1 MINRLQRS
9 ARLTRYMLNVTI
21 EDNTENRRFIALPNA
36 TKSTVV
42 RQGLSVH
49 DAFERSKL
57 AMSSDASDRLAQ
69 GQLEEIRKLKE
80 QSHAASLSHQKEI
93 QRMQSLEDEA
103 VQRAIVGERKQ
114 REIAESLCAQQAG
127 EIRVLSGTLYDKV
140 REECDKV
147 RHEYQTR
154 LEATEQRER
163 ETREALTSL
172 VVRKSKS
179 TTKGADGETTV
190 LGLLNQ
196 LFPTADIEDCS
207 GTPGM
212 GDFNVILGDA
222 CMMVEVKNYKR
233 NVAKAEVD
241 KFLRDMQNNPG
252 YTCGILASIDSGV
265 SGWKDFGLASASGR
279 PVVFL
284 HNIGATPE
292 KLVQAYSVFE
302 MVHSVENLDLNK
314 QSVLEAVGREVI
326 AKQRR
331 TKVLQGIAER
341 HQAEIE
347 RWIHADAECSLE
359 TLKMITGGK

>member
-1 MINRLQRS
+1 MLNRLQRS
-9 ARLTRYMLNVTI
+9 TRLTRYMLNIAI

>member
-1 MINRLQRS
+1 
-9 ARLTRYMLNVTI
+9 MLNIAI
-21 EDNTENRRFIALPNA
+21 EDNTENRRFIALPNS
-36 TKSTVV
+36 TKSAVI
-42 RQGLSVH
+42 RQGLSIH
-49 DAFERSKL
+49 DAFEQSKST
-57 AMSSDASDRLAQ
+57 MSSDASDRIAQ
-69 GQLEEIRKLKE
+69 SQLDEIRKLKE
-80 QSHAASLSHQKEI
+80 QTHATCLSHQKDI
-93 QRMQSLEDEA
+93 QRMQSLEDDA

-114 REIAESLCAQQAG
+114 RDLAESLCAQQAG
-127 EIRVLSGTLYDKV
+127 EIRALSRTLYDKV

-147 RHEYQTR
+147 RHEYQGR
-154 LEATEQRER
+154 LESSEQRER

-179 TTKGADGETTV
+179 TTKGADGESTV

-212 GDFNVILGDA
+212 GDFNVIIGDA

-252 YTCGILASIDSGV
+252 YTCGIMASIDSGV

-284 HNIGATPE
+284 HNIGANPE
-292 KLVQAYSVFE
+292 KLVQAYSVFD

-314 QSVLEAVGREVI
+314 QSVLEAVQREVI

-341 HQAEIE
+341 HQSEIKK
-347 RWIHADAECSLE
+347 WIHADAECSLE

>member
-9 ARLTRYMLNVTI
+9 TRITRYMLNLVI
-21 EDNTENRRFIALPNA
+21 EDNTENRRFIALSPV
-36 TKSTVV
+36 TTSSVIKH
-42 RQGLSVH
+42 GLSVL
-49 DAFERSKL
+49 DAFERSKSE
-57 AMSSDASDRLAQ
+57 MNTDATQTVVQSRLD
-69 GQLEEIRKLKE
+69 EIKHLKE
-80 QSHAASLSHQKEI
+80 QSHTMILSHQKEI
-93 QRMQSLEDEA
+93 QRIQSLEDES
-103 VQRAIVGERKQ
+103 VQRAVSGERRQ
-114 REIAESLCAQQAG
+114 RIIAETLCAEQA
-127 EIRVLSGTLYDKV
+127 EQIRTLGSVLYEKV
-140 REECDKV
+140 QGECDKV
-147 RHEYQTR
+147 RQEYQSR
-154 LEATEQRER
+154 LEASEQRER

-190 LGLLNQ
+190 IGLLNQ

-207 GTPGM
+207 GKPGM
-212 GDFNVILGDA
+212 GDFTVILGDA

-292 KLVQAYSVFE
+292 KLLQAYSVFE

-314 QSVLEAVGREVI
+314 QSVLEAVGREVV
-326 AKQRR
+326 AKRRR
-331 TKVLQGIAER
+331 TKMLQGIAER
-341 HQAEIE
+341 HQSEIE
-347 RWIHADAECSLE
+347 RWIKADAECSLD
-359 TLKMITGGK
+359 TLKMITGEN